1 MAEWNPTDANSRARM
16 AEATQEVKT
25 VCGKATDILMGAVNA
40 QGESS
45 GYRKFRAAKCEAAR
59 KWLKFAASQA
69 EGMAAFI
76 RMGTMK
82 QMDEWLPENLAAI
95 VRAREAVEWLERLGA
110 DSRTLDAEKLAAM
123 IEERDREVAGTHAG
137 RISA

>member
-1 MAEWNPTDANSRARM
+1 MTAWNPTDANSKARM
-16 AEATQEVKT
+16 AEATREVKAA
-25 VCGKATDILMGAVNA
+25 CGMVTDMFMDALHA
-40 QGESS
+40 QGESP
-45 GYRKFRAAKCEAAR
+45 GHRKFRAAKCGAAR
-59 KWLKFAASQA
+59 KWLKFAAGQA

-76 RMGTMK
+76 RMGTAK

-95 VRAREAVEWLERLGA
+95 VRAREAIEWIGGVEA
-110 DSRTLDAEKLAAM
+110 DSGTLDAGKFAAM